1 MRWRGGTR
9 LASVVLVVALVA
21 GACASDGGE
30 RAEPQGTQG
39 EPGAGTWDTWL
50 LDAPDTIAVAPPP
63 EGEAAVVRWGST
75 TADQPWTE
83 LHLHVVAER
92 AKDPVAASRATP
104 S

>member
-1 MRWRGGTR
+1 
-9 LASVVLVVALVA
+9 VALVA

-63 EGEAAVVRWGST
+63 EGEAAV
-75 TADQPWTE
+75 AEATE
-83 LHLHVVAER
+83 LEELAAQRTPETDEAVVR
-92 AKDPVAASRATP
+92 
-104 S
+104 